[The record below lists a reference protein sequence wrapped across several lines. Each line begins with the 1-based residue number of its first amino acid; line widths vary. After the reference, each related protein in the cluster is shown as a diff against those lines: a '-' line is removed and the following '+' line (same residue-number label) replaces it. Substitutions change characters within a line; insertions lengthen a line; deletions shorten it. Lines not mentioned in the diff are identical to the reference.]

1 MSFFRRLKNVEFD
14 SFKNVE
20 FDSFKTGNRNQSCTR
35 NATSNLQSKISE
47 QMVALALSNSFIM
60 HATENPLRNLMEPC
74 QIKLAF
80 PKKCL

>member
-14 SFKNVE
+14 SFK
-20 FDSFKTGNRNQSCTR
+20 TGNRIQSCKR

-47 QMVALALSNSFIM
+47 QIVALALSNSFSM
-60 HATENPLRNLMEPC
+60 HPTENPLRNLMEPC